1 MFKKLKEI
9 FKSMSKKN
17 TNNETETSER
27 KIQIKYGS
35 EKIEWDIL
43 ENNPGLIVSLPSHD
57 NSELSIAYVLYEI
70 LEKKG
75 WNVELLNG
83 QYEDEKWIYVK
94 DNGYYLFPLLIAL
107 SHDEDNGFKIS
118 ATIQI
123 HHKEIFPEG
132 IFEYVYPQKQAT
144 DLTDGLFDLFK
155 TWVDLDWETL
165 ADCLNL
171 KNSKYM
177 SVEIELKD
185 VVKHIFYG
193 SVLSYPNV
201 DAEKLKA
208 KGIDPDPYIDE
219 FCPCCLFTNSM
230 EAFDDQI
237 KDTEKNYA
245 IRLFAMKDANGEIK
259 ADCRINGEE
268 YPQAEE
274 YLKKYASTWK
284 DCDII
289 KFRKQYV
296 IIRNGKDKR
305 VYI

>member
-1 MFKKLKEI
+1 MFKKLKGI
-9 FKSMSKKN
+9 FKRREEKN
-17 TNNETETSER
+17 TNNETESSER

-144 DLTDGLFDLFK
+144 NLTDGLFDLFK

-245 IRLFAMKDANGEIK
+245 VRLFAMKNANGEIK

-305 VYI
+305 VYS

>member
-1 MFKKLKEI
+1 MFKKLKGI
-9 FKSMSKKN
+9 FKRREEKN
-17 TNNETETSER
+17 TNNETESSER

-245 IRLFAMKDANGEIK
+245 VRLFAMKNANGEIK

-284 DCDII
+284 DCDIV
-289 KFRKQYV
+289 KFRKQYI

-305 VYI
+305 VYS

>member
-1 MFKKLKEI
+1 MFKKLKGI
-9 FKSMSKKN
+9 FKRREEKN

-245 IRLFAMKDANGEIK
+245 VRLFAMKNANGEIK

-305 VYI
+305 VYS

>member
-1 MFKKLKEI
+1 MFKKLKGI
-9 FKSMSKKN
+9 FKRREEKN
-17 TNNETETSER
+17 TNNETESSER

>member
-1 MFKKLKEI
+1 MFKKLKGI
-9 FKSMSKKN
+9 FKRREEKN
-17 TNNETETSER
+17 TDNETETSER

-43 ENNPGLIVSLPSHD
+43 ENNPGYITSVTAHD
-57 NSELSIAYVLYEI
+57 NSEFYFAYILYGI
-70 LEKKG
+70 LEEKG
-75 WNVELLNG
+75 LDVELLNG
-83 QYEDEKWIYVK
+83 KYENDKWIHVK
-94 DNGYYLFPLLIAL
+94 DNGYYLLPLLINF
-107 SHDEDNGFKIS
+107 SHDEDSGFKMY
-118 ATIQI
+118 ATIQV
-123 HHKEIFPEG
+123 HHKEIFPDG
-132 IFEYVYPQKQAT
+132 IFEYVYPQEQAV
-144 DLTDGLFDLFK
+144 DLVDGLFDLFR

-165 ADCLNL
+165 TDCLNL

-201 DAEKLKA
+201 DSEKLKA
-208 KGIDPDPYIDE
+208 KGIDPDPYIDD

-245 IRLFAMKDANGEIK
+245 IRLFAMKDANGKIK

-305 VYI
+305 VYS

>member
-1 MFKKLKEI
+1 MFKKLKGI
-9 FKSMSKKN
+9 FKRREEKN

-83 QYEDEKWIYVK
+83 QYKDEKWIYVK

-245 IRLFAMKDANGEIK
+245 VRLFAMKDVNGEIK

-305 VYI
+305 VYS